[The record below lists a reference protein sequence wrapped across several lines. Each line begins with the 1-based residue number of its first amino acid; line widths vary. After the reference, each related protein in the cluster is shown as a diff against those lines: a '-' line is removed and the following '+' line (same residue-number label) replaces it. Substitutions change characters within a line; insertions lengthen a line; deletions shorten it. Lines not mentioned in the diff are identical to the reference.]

1 MTIEKLEQL
10 AAVIVTA
17 GLVAGNFLLF
27 TPWRDGRDP
36 RQQHPESSMPQNSR
50 SLRFIGMN
58 TDFNATDHRYESTQ
72 ISDNQK
78 QNKKANT

>member
-50 SLRFIGMN
+50 SLRFICMN
-58 TDFNATDHRYESTQ
+58 TESKTTDYRYTSTQ
-72 ISDNQK
+72 RSDNQK

>member
-10 AAVIVTA
+10 VAVIVTA

-27 TPWRDGRDP
+27 TPWRNGRDP
-36 RQQHPESSMPQNSR
+36 RQEHPESSIPQNSR

-58 TDFNATDHRYESTQ
+58 TDSNGTDQRLTSTQ
-72 ISDNQK
+72 RADNQK
-78 QNKKANT
+78 QNK